1 MVVTDGKFPEE
12 FYQETDTKQE
22 ENKQG
27 SVIAKA
33 DWKVKLIDVRSIYG
47 GSTWDDL
54 FSNFSGKAFQKK
66 PNGTTYWNSEE
77 FGGLA

>member
-33 DWKVKLIDVRSIYG
+33 D
-47 GSTWDDL
+47 
-54 FSNFSGKAFQKK
+54 
-66 PNGTTYWNSEE
+66 
-77 FGGLA
+77 